1 MESSTLHSREKFL
14 IKQKEK
20 LEEEKRRIGQDDN
33 QMPESRRRMRDGFE
47 NEALRSPNVPPEVQA
62 RVRNNYLQDRHS
74 QLQTND

>member
-1 MESSTLHSREKFL
+1 MESSTLHSRKQIL

-20 LEEEKRRIGQDDN
+20 LEEEKRTVLN